1 MKWADLKYFLA
12 YMLPLTVLIGIFY
25 GGFWSLGGVILAF
38 IIIPVIE
45 QILPPDIYNYEEQEL
60 ENREHSA
67 FFDILIYLNLP
78 LVIGILILLFQ
89 RISDGT
95 FTLWET
101 TGLILSTGIMLG
113 SNGINVAHEIGHRK
127 GDFAYWA
134 ARILLLPSL
143 YMHFT
148 TEHNRGHHLW
158 VGTPEDPATSRMNE
172 NLFSFWI
179 RSIKGTWLSAWKMSK
194 SDLQK
199 AGLSVWSVQ
208 NEMLQ
213 YTLFQIL
220 WLGFITWY
228 FGTTAAVAAFFIA
241 LISVLLLES
250 INYIEHYGL
259 MRKKSADGKYERVE
273 LHHSWNSDHQMGRI
287 MLYELTRHSDHHYKA
302 SKKYQ
307 TLKHYDASP
316 QLPYGYPASILIA
329 LIPPL
334 WYKVMNPKLAE
345 WQAADV

>member
-12 YMLPLTVLIGIFY
+12 YLLPLTVLTGIFY

-45 QILPPDIYNYEEQEL
+45 QILPPDIYNYKEQEL

-78 LVIGILILLFQ
+78 MVFGILILLFQ

-95 FTLWET
+95 YTSWET
-101 TGLILSTGIMLG
+101 AGLILSTGIMLG
-113 SNGINVAHEIGHRK
+113 SNGINVAHEIGQKR
-127 GDFAYWA
+127 GFCLLGC
-134 ARILLLPSL
+134 RILLSRFAVH
-143 YMHFT
+143 MHFT

-179 RSIKGTWLSAWKMSK
+179 RSIKGTWLSAWKMSE

-199 AGLSVWSVQ
+199 AGLSVWSVR

-213 YTLFQIL
+213 YSLFQIL

-228 FGTTAAVAAFFIA
+228 FGTTAAMAAFFIA

-259 MRKKSADGKYERVE
+259 MRKKNADGKYERVE

-345 WQAADV
+345 WQAAHA